1 MTDDDNEFFRRRKW
15 EPPEPTPN
23 REAPVLEDVLD
34 VGDDDQP
41 ISPRQWLM
49 EDTFCREFMSG
60 LIAPGGGA
68 KTSLRIVQGLS
79 LRHEHT
85 SHGSADFSCVAGC

>member
-1 MTDDDNEFFRRRKW
+1 
-15 EPPEPTPN
+15 
-23 REAPVLEDVLD
+23 
-34 VGDDDQP
+34 
-41 ISPRQWLM
+41 M

-79 LRHEHT
+79 LATNIPLTGQQIFLRCRVLIIAWKT
-85 SHGSADFSCVAGC
+85 DGRNSADVSERR